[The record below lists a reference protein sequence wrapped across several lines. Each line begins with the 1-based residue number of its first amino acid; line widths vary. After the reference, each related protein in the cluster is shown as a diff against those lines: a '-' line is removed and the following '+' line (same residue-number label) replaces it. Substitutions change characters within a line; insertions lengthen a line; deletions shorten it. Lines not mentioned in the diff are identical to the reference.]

1 MWFPKSRGRFS
12 LCLLLL
18 HLPLPR
24 SHFSFSPICTR
35 RPLPA
40 ATQRSRTGNA
50 ACDPETNARPPRCR
64 VTLLTRSASVK
75 GVFFLVNK
83 KPLWTEKEAGEI
95 LAVHLLKRKARK
107 QASTHLTRVAR
118 LIVSYVCWIIGNR
131 RLDPFV
137 DNHRVTIREYF
148 VLWSCKSSSRG
159 IKRGSTL
166 TRAANCEVN
175 LQFLGYE
182 ILKSVAQWR
191 SSLFVFIPAYLA
203 TCSVKH
209 DNIDR
214 RENLTISR

>member
-1 MWFPKSRGRFS
+1 MP
-12 LCLLLL
+12 
-18 HLPLPR
+18 
-24 SHFSFSPICTR
+24 
-35 RPLPA
+35 PA
-40 ATQRSRTGNA
+40 APPATSPLSLFILTYLHPPSTSCCHTEITHRKCRVRSRDKCPSSPLS
-50 ACDPETNARPPRCR
+50 CDLIDSKRLGERR
-64 VTLLTRSASVK
+64 
-75 GVFFLVNK
+75 FFLVNK